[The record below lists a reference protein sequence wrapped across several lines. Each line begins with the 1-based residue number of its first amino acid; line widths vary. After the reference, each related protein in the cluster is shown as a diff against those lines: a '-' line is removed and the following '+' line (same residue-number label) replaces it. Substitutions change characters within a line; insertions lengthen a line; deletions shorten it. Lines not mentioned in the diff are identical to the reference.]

1 MTAPSGERGERG
13 HRWYLTT
20 FGLGVSLVAVVNTL
34 STFPF
39 AMSGNATELPRNLLC
54 LAVFLAATAASA
66 LRIVRGT
73 HWRVLAWVWI
83 AAVLGTSALVRTALP
98 ADQIASLPDWSPSP
112 LGFVALAVLLGQRV
126 IFMVGVVAANA
137 VIGFFCLLKG
147 GMLDVDTLIRFGSD
161 AIDVSVFQLAGA
173 LFYRQLEQ
181 IAGATERDLDV
192 RQELDARE
200 STATQLAVDRAH
212 RSNAIEA
219 TIVPLLRALAD
230 GTADPQDPQVRTAAR
245 VESARMRRLFAE
257 IDAVD
262 DPMLH
267 EVRASIQAVE
277 RLGVAVVLETRGQV
291 PELPVALRRAL
302 LETPMSTLA
311 SAVSAARVVII
322 ADAESVSVSVVTD
335 GPPGPQQPDGAQWN
349 VRTSTTTA
357 RQVTWT
363 QSRWTSVE
371 EGQS

>member
-1 MTAPSGERGERG
+1 MTGERG
-13 HRWYLTT
+13 HRWYLTA
-20 FGLGVSLVAVVNTL
+20 FGIGVCLVAVVNTL

-39 AMSGNATELPRNLLC
+39 ALPGNVAGFPLNLLC
-54 LAVFLAATAASA
+54 LAVFLAATGASA
-66 LRIVRGT
+66 LRILRGT
-73 HWRVLAWVWI
+73 RWRLLAAVWI
-83 AAVLGTSALVRTALP
+83 AALLASSAVLRTALP
-98 ADQIASLPDWSPSP
+98 ADQIASVPDWSPSP

-126 IFMVGVVAANA
+126 TFMVGVVAANA

-147 GMLDVDTLIRFGSD
+147 DMLDVDTLIRFGSD
-161 AIDVSVFQLAGA
+161 AVDVSVFQLAGA

-181 IAGATERDLDV
+181 IARATERDLDV
-192 RQELDARE
+192 RQELGARE

-262 DPMLH
+262 DSMLH

-277 RLGVAVVLETRGQV
+277 RLGVAAVLATRGQV
-291 PELPVALRRAL
+291 PQLPVELRRAL

-311 SAVSAARVVII
+311 SAVSTARVVII
-322 ADAESVSVSVVTD
+322 ADDNSVSVSVVTD
-335 GPPGPQQPDGAQWN
+335 GLPGPAQPDGARWN
-349 VRTSTTTA
+349 VHTDTTTA
-357 RQVTWT
+357 PHVTWT
-363 QSRWTSVE
+363 QATWTRSDGE
-371 EGQS
+371 AQP

>member
-1 MTAPSGERGERG
+1 MTDERG
-13 HRWYLTT
+13 HRWYLTA
-20 FGLGVSLVAVVNTL
+20 FGIGVCLVAVVNTL

-39 AMSGNATELPRNLLC
+39 AVAGNPAGLPLNLLC
-54 LAVFLAATAASA
+54 LAVFLAATGASA

-73 HWRVLAWVWI
+73 QWRVLAAVWI
-83 AAVLGTSALVRTALP
+83 AAVLGASALLRSALP

-126 IFMVGVVAANA
+126 IFMVCTQTAN
-137 VIGFFCLLKG
+137 VLIGLVCLING
-147 GMLDVDTLIRFGSD
+147 GLLDVDTLIRFGSN
-161 AIDVSVFQLAGA
+161 AVGISVFQIAGA

-181 IAGATERDLDV
+181 VANAAERDQQV
-192 RQELDARE
+192 RQELDARDA
-200 STATQLAVDRAH
+200 TATQLAADRAQ
-212 RSNAIEA
+212 RSGAIEA
-219 TIVPLLRALAD
+219 TIVPLLGALAD

-291 PELPVALRRAL
+291 PQLPVALRRAL

-311 SAVSAARVVII
+311 SAVSSARVVII
-322 ADAESVSVSVVTD
+322 ADEDSVSVSVVTD
-335 GPPGPQQPDGAQWN
+335 GPPGPEQPDGARWHVQ
-349 VRTSTTTA
+349 TSTTTA
-357 RQVTWT
+357 QDVTWT
-363 QSRWTSVE
+363 QSAWTRSE
-371 EGQS
+371 ESQP